1 MVHGGCWISWQGLEI
16 GKCQHS
22 VNENPKDGYDWS
34 GSSRP
39 RSVHVN
45 ENIENVEDFVL
56 HQEDNPKNTS
66 IDS

>member
-1 MVHGGCWISWQGLEI
+1 
-16 GKCQHS
+16 
-22 VNENPKDGYDWS
+22 
-34 GSSRP
+34 
-39 RSVHVN
+39 VHVN